1 MYLEQDKENK
11 KMKIMEVSF
20 DEFLEVL
27 GLDIDDLK
35 DNEVENEEIKCN
47 HEELEET
54 LDRLDKQLDEML
66 ENNMQTLVRKMIDR
80 EFDEFKKVRAKSFEL
95 GGDLYHKTIHKT
107 IEEFLKRDL
116 TAEETVLVD
125 FAFMLAYTNGWYDHE
140 KGENNDK

>member
-1 MYLEQDKENK
+1 
-11 KMKIMEVSF
+11 MKIMEVSF

-66 ENNMQTLVRKMIDR
+66 ENNMQTLARKMIDR
-80 EFDEFKKVRAKSFEL
+80 EFDEFKKACAKSFEL
-95 GGDLYHKTIHKT
+95 GGDLYHNA
-107 IEEFLKRDL
+107 IEEFLHRGL
-116 TAEETVLVD
+116 TAEETALVD

-140 KGENNDK
+140 RCKNNGK

>member
-1 MYLEQDKENK
+1 
-11 KMKIMEVSF
+11 MKIMEVSF

-27 GLDIDDLK
+27 GLDTDDLK
-35 DNEVENEEIKCN
+35 DNEVETEETKCN
-47 HEELEET
+47 HKGLEGKLKLIDE
-54 LDRLDKQLDEML
+54 QLDNLFED
-66 ENNMQTLVRKMIDR
+66 NMQTLVRKMIDK
-80 EFDEFKKVRAKSFEL
+80 EFEEFKEVRAKSFEL
-95 GGDLYHKTIHKT
+95 GGDLYHKT